1 MSNSGSTVGLDSIIF
16 TAVLTARPNRAPNHA
31 AENDGLIALA
41 EKLAASPDDVLQK
54 LTETAL
60 ILCHAQTAGISLLQ
74 SDGERFYWP
83 ALAGV
88 WASHVGGSMPRLFS
102 PCGTV
107 LDRNAAQ
114 LMCHPELHFTYFAAV
129 TPWIEEVLLIPFH
142 VGAKAVGT
150 IWVIVHDQSR
160 RFDTE
165 DLRVMTNLGT
175 FASAAYQTLQAIKS
189 VKVANERLESE
200 VERRTSDLRHL
211 SAQLLLAEDVE
222 RRRLALELHD
232 GAGQWLVA
240 LKWKLGAL
248 TQQIPEP
255 GGTLV
260 DGLEDSLKLLDSLSQ
275 ELRTVSHLLH
285 PPLLEDA
292 GLRVALEQY
301 ADGILERSGLAVELR
316 IDPNLK
322 RLSPDAERTVFRIV
336 QEALTNVH
344 RHAKT
349 KSSVIQISTT
359 STGINFDVEDKGQ
372 GIPGF
377 KSLDDP
383 TTKLGVGIRGMQER
397 ARQLGGK
404 FNLQSNPDGTR
415 VSLFLPTQ

>member
-301 ADGILERSGLAVELR
+301 ADGILERSGLVVELQ
-316 IDPNLK
+316 IDSNLK
-322 RLSPDAERTVFRIV
+322 RLSPDAERIVFRIL